1 MHARVRSRARW
12 PQAFEWLMFG
22 SCAVVMLAAAV
33 FTAHARPARPW
44 PAQGDADAGPL
55 VPRAAK
61 PG

>member
-1 MHARVRSRARW
+1 
-12 PQAFEWLMFG
+12 MFG

-33 FTAHARPARPW
+33 FTAHARSARPW
-44 PAQGDADAGPL
+44 PAQGDADAGLL